1 MRLILWW
8 SLVLLL
14 GYIGYTNSA
23 DEVTTLEAGSEDK
36 EPEVTQDEPQA
47 AESVSVAVELRSDE
61 VSAPEPTAEEEA
73 TTVAEDEP
81 LKSEPVSVAVEVK
94 DEIPTPEVV
103 AVAVNET
110 TQAEPS
116 ADGWKLEFKAPVA
129 QSTDDYSD
137 RRIGLLG
144 FLNADKL
151 NFECLTAVPPEV
163 LQTAEPVEEI
173 QEVKASTDEPLE
185 SKPVSA
191 AVEVKGNQSRAESS
205 ARAVAM
211 KAARSEGVELKGE
224 GAAPEAPS
232 GGGCAPRWP
241 HLCFTAGT
249 LLAAQRLLHL

>member
-14 GYIGYTNSA
+14 GYIGYTNS
-23 DEVTTLEAGSEDK
+23 EDI
-36 EPEVTQDEPQA
+36 QDV
-47 AESVSVAVELRSDE
+47 ESVTVAPTAKGDE

-110 TQAEPS
+110 TQES
-116 ADGWKLEFKAPVA
+116 EIDMYE
-129 QSTDDYSD
+129 
-137 RRIGLLG
+137 I
-144 FLNADKL
+144 
-151 NFECLTAVPPEV
+151 EVPPEV

-173 QEVKASTDEPLE
+173 QEVKVDEISTSEAPVEEKETTPPQASTDEPLE

>member
-1 MRLILWW
+1 
-8 SLVLLL
+8 
-14 GYIGYTNSA
+14 
-23 DEVTTLEAGSEDK
+23 
-36 EPEVTQDEPQA
+36 P
-47 AESVSVAVELRSDE
+47 
-61 VSAPEPTAEEEA
+61 
-73 TTVAEDEP
+73 
-81 LKSEPVSVAVEVK
+81 
-94 DEIPTPEVV
+94 
-103 AVAVNET
+103 
-110 TQAEPS
+110 
-116 ADGWKLEFKAPVA
+116 
-129 QSTDDYSD
+129 
-137 RRIGLLG
+137 
-144 FLNADKL
+144 
-151 NFECLTAVPPEV
+151 VPPEV

-173 QEVKASTDEPLE
+173 QEVKDEISTSEAPVEEKETTPPQASTDEPLE